1 MTDEKPKTSILV
13 CTLKKSVSVTKHIAK
28 PVIGLLLCCV
38 LVLVASWYWDQ
49 IFPVITVVFTQL
61 WEITKNIMFQMVAVP
76 FWVWGI
82 VLAVF
87 GIVGYSYAWCVAREI
102 TEEEWSA
109 AKKED
114 VVVFLLLVT
123 LFNSVVVLCTVALR
137 YCGEGSLVPDVGS
150 AVVLFLCMYLL
161 EVGVVSVLLLLTIT
175 GSVTNLSAARIFDFP
190 YAYYLYCKRSQNNK

>member
-28 PVIGLLLCCV
+28 PVIGLLLCCA
-38 LVLVASWYWDQ
+38 LVLVTSWYWDQ
-49 IFPVITVVFTQL
+49 IFSVITVVFTQL

-102 TEEEWSA
+102 TEEEWYA
-109 AKKED
+109 AEKD
-114 VVVFLLLVT
+114 AVVFHLLVA
-123 LFNSVVVLCTVALR
+123 LFNFTFTLCAVALCYCGEGLWVSDVDSVVVLFV
-137 YCGEGSLVPDVGS
+137 
-150 AVVLFLCMYLL
+150 CMYYI
-161 EVGVVSVLLLLTIT
+161 EAIVLLLGCAIKST
-175 GSVTNLSAARIFDFP
+175 TNLPATRIFDFP
-190 YAYYLYCKRSQNNK
+190 CAYYLYCKRPQNNK